1 MKAAK
6 RYINTICKA
15 LKNWEEWT
23 ENGENILRKEKFL
36 SFHFL
41 ISRET
46 KKLRELD
53 AQDVMDSILE
63 HEDEIEFRLQRLDNY
78 CLPQTIGWIC
88 KIQGTTAQLS
98 DSCLNG
104 EINAYRQLI
113 EAKALDLIRV
123 IDECEKYIIPQDPHV
138 EKAIKNEHL
147 LRYFKYKK
155 KELISYIK
163 YCKTAKNPTEM
174 AQEIVRLWERNIIE
188 YEHVNTDI
196 YNELKLIFGEGV
208 GKPNN
213 WKTATYTE
221 YKKRH

>member
-113 EAKALDLIRV
+113 EAKALDLISV
-123 IDECEKYIIPQDPHV
+123 IDECEEYIKPQHPVIAKALAHPLLLSYFYDNKKVLKEYIVFCLKAETFQQKAWRAMELKKDGKIKEKYIRKPLHDALEETGIDV
-138 EKAIKNEHL
+138 GNWRTWDEHI
-147 LRYFKYKK
+147 RKF
-155 KELISYIK
+155 
-163 YCKTAKNPTEM
+163 
-174 AQEIVRLWERNIIE
+174 W
-188 YEHVNTDI
+188 
-196 YNELKLIFGEGV
+196 
-208 GKPNN
+208 
-213 WKTATYTE
+213 
-221 YKKRH
+221 